1 MGRLP
6 RPTGKE
12 MFNFLQRQGFTCVRI
27 TGSHHHM
34 ENGHLRCPVPV
45 HKNDDLKTGTLRSIL
60 RMIEMEPEEFERLW
74 REQ

>member
-1 MGRLP
+1 MGKLP

-12 MFNFLQRQGFTCVRI
+12 MLRFLERQGFSCVRI

-34 ENGHLRCPVPV
+34 ENGSPRCPIPV
-45 HKNDDLKTGTLRSIL
+45 HGNNDLKTGTLRSIL

-74 REQ
+74 RM

>member
-12 MFNFLQRQGFTCVRI
+12 MLRFLERRGFICVRI

-34 ENGHLRCPVPV
+34 EKGHLRCPVPV
-45 HKNDDLKTGTLRSIL
+45 HGNDDLKTGTLRSIL
-60 RMIEMEPEEFERLW
+60 RMIEMEPEEFEKLW
-74 REQ
+74 NE